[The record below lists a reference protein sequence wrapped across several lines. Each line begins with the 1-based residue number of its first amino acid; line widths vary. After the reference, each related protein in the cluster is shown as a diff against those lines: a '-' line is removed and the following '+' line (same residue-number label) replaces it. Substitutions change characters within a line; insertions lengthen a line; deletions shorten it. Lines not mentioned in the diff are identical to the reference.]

1 MGKRILSLVLIIV
14 MMPILSHQVQAKT
27 DEEYLMEI
35 QETINLIHELYV
47 GEGVTKE
54 ELYQSALDGIE
65 SKLDDYSGIY
75 TQEEAM
81 DLVSTLQSDYV
92 GIGVGVQMVE
102 DAIVITQ
109 VFEGGDAL
117 EEGVMLNDQIIRVN
131 GEDVLGQDIDTVVS
145 KIKGPEGTF
154 VNVDLQRGNRVIS
167 LTIERRQIMIPSIEA
182 IDLRAM
188 DESMDETFIQQVA
201 GYRVDSFS
209 EGTDEQLRQAI
220 LEKEEEGLEY
230 VILDMRDN
238 TGGYLDTAV
247 NIGKFLIPEGV
258 ITSLVSKNGES
269 QVYRSYLEDPS
280 VKIVLLVNG
289 NSASATEI
297 FAAAVKESGAGVVIG
312 ETTFGKGV
320 AQAFYQTNSGQIV
333 KLTTEEFL
341 SRDGNKIN
349 GVGVVPDIIVDMPE
363 YILPE
368 DRLYIG
374 DQSQQVKV
382 AEELLYYLGYLD
394 EMPDESYERAT
405 FEAVKQFQADVGLYS
420 YGVCDYTTQT
430 ALNVT
435 YLEARENNDLQMQ
448 RAIEWIKEDK
458 K

>member
-1 MGKRILSLVLIIV
+1 MGKRIISLLLIIV
-14 MMPILSHQVQAKT
+14 MMPILSYQVQAKT

-47 GEGVTKE
+47 GDGVTKE

-65 SKLDDYSGIY
+65 TKLDDYSGIY

-81 DLVSTLQSDYV
+81 NLVSTLQSDYV
-92 GIGVGVQMVE
+92 GIGVGVQMVN
-102 DAIVITQ
+102 DTIIITQ
-109 VFEGGDAL
+109 IFEGGGAL

-131 GEDVLGQDIDTVVS
+131 GEEVIGQDIDTVVT

-154 VNVDLQRGNRVIS
+154 VNIDLQRGNRVIS
-167 LTIERRQIMIPSIEA
+167 LTIERRQIVIPSIEA
-182 IDLRAM
+182 IDLRAI
-188 DESMDETFIQQVA
+188 DESIDEAFIQQVA

-220 LEKEEEGLEY
+220 LEKEGLEY

-269 QVYRSYLEDPS
+269 QVYRSYVKNPS

-297 FAAAVKESGAGVVIG
+297 FAAAVKESGIGVVIG

-363 YILPE
+363 YILPK

-374 DQSQQVKV
+374 DQGQQVKV
-382 AEELLYYLGYLD
+382 VEELLYYLGYLE

-405 FEAVKQFQADVGLYS
+405 FEAVKKFQADVGLYS
-420 YGVCDYTTQT
+420 YGVCDYTTQA
-430 ALNVT
+430 ALNAS
-435 YLEARENNDLQMQ
+435 YIKEKESNDLQMQ

>member
-1 MGKRILSLVLIIV
+1 
-14 MMPILSHQVQAKT
+14 MPILSYQVQAKT

-47 GEGVTKE
+47 GDGVTKE

-81 DLVSTLQSDYV
+81 NLVSTLQSDYV
-92 GIGVGVQMVE
+92 GIGVGVQMVN

-109 VFEGGDAL
+109 IFEGGDAL

-131 GEDVLGQDIDTVVS
+131 GEEVIGQDIDTVVT

-154 VNVDLQRGNRVIS
+154 VNIDLQRGNRVIS
-167 LTIERRQIMIPSIEA
+167 LTIERRQIVIPSIDA
-182 IDLRAM
+182 IDLRAI
-188 DESMDETFIQQVA
+188 DESIDEAFIQQVA

-220 LEKEEEGLEY
+220 LEKEGLEY

-269 QVYRSYLEDPS
+269 QVYRSYVKNPS

-297 FAAAVKESGAGVVIG
+297 FAAAVKESGIGVVIG

-363 YILPE
+363 YILPK

-374 DQSQQVKV
+374 DQSEQVKV
-382 AEELLYYLGYLD
+382 VEELLYYLGYLE

-405 FEAVKQFQADVGLYS
+405 FEAVKKFQADVGLYS
-420 YGVCDYTTQT
+420 YGVCDYTTQV
-430 ALNVT
+430 ALNAS
-435 YLEARENNDLQMQ
+435 YLKEKESNDLQMQ

>member
-1 MGKRILSLVLIIV
+1 MGKKGLSLLLIIV
-14 MMPILSHQVQAKT
+14 MMPILSYQVQAKT

-47 GEGVTKE
+47 GDGVTKE

-65 SKLDDYSGIY
+65 TKLDDYSGIY

-81 DLVSTLQSDYV
+81 NLVSTLQSDYV
-92 GIGVGVQMVE
+92 GIGVGVQMVN
-102 DAIVITQ
+102 DTIIITQ
-109 VFEGGDAL
+109 IFEGGGAL

-131 GEDVLGQDIDTVVS
+131 GEEVIGQDIDTVVT

-154 VNVDLQRGNRVIS
+154 VNIDLQRGNRVIS
-167 LTIERRQIMIPSIEA
+167 LTIERRQIVIPSIEA
-182 IDLRAM
+182 IDLRAI
-188 DESMDETFIQQVA
+188 DESIDEAFIQQVA

-220 LEKEEEGLEY
+220 LEKEGLEY
-230 VILDMRDN
+230 MILDMRDN

-247 NIGKFLIPEGV
+247 NIGKFLIPKGV

-269 QVYRSYLEDPS
+269 QVYRSYLENPS

-297 FAAAVKESGAGVVIG
+297 FAAAVKESGIGVVIG

-363 YILPE
+363 YILPK

-374 DQSQQVKV
+374 DQGQQVKV
-382 AEELLYYLGYLD
+382 VEELLYYLGYLE

-405 FEAVKQFQADVGLYS
+405 FEAVKKFQADVGLYS
-420 YGVCDYTTQT
+420 YGVCDYTTQA
-430 ALNVT
+430 ALNAS
-435 YLEARENNDLQMQ
+435 YIKEKESNDLQMQ

>member
-1 MGKRILSLVLIIV
+1 MGKRIISLLLIIV
-14 MMPILSHQVQAKT
+14 MMPILSYQVQAKT

-47 GEGVTKE
+47 GDGVTKE

-65 SKLDDYSGIY
+65 TKLDDYSGIY

-81 DLVSTLQSDYV
+81 NLVSTLQSDYV
-92 GIGVGVQMVE
+92 GIGVGVQMVN
-102 DAIVITQ
+102 DTIIITQ
-109 VFEGGDAL
+109 IFEGGGAL

-131 GEDVLGQDIDTVVS
+131 GEEVIGQDIDTVVT

-154 VNVDLQRGNRVIS
+154 VNIDLQRGNRVIS
-167 LTIERRQIMIPSIEA
+167 LTIERRQIVIPSIEA
-182 IDLRAM
+182 IDLRAI
-188 DESMDETFIQQVA
+188 DESIDEAFIQQVA

-220 LEKEEEGLEY
+220 LEKEGLEY
-230 VILDMRDN
+230 MILDMRDN

-247 NIGKFLIPEGV
+247 NIGKFLIPKGV

-269 QVYRSYLEDPS
+269 QVYRSYLENPS

-297 FAAAVKESGAGVVIG
+297 FAAAVKESGIGVVIG

-363 YILPE
+363 YILPK

-374 DQSQQVKV
+374 DQGQQVKV
-382 AEELLYYLGYLD
+382 VEELLYYLGYLE

-405 FEAVKQFQADVGLYS
+405 FEAVKKFQADVGLYS
-420 YGVCDYTTQT
+420 YGVCDYTTQA
-430 ALNVT
+430 ALNAS
-435 YLEARENNDLQMQ
+435 YIKEKESNDLQMQ